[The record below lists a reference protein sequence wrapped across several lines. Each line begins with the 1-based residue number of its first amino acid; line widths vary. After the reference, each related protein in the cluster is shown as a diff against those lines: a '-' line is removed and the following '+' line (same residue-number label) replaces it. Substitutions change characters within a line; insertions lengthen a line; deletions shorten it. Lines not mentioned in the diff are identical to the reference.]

1 MSLAWR
7 SASGRSPRS
16 MRPRSASTSPDLR
29 TRGRHCASLPHM
41 RKLGG
46 VLLVVPLLV
55 AGCGSG
61 TDDGGAAAASPSGHP
76 GPTGT
81 LTVFAAASLTGVFTA
96 FGDQL
101 EQENPD
107 LDVQFNFAG
116 SSALATQLTQGAPA
130 DVFAS
135 ANEEQMTVVTDA
147 GLQAEDPAVFAENV
161 LEIAVPT
168 GNPGNVTGLA
178 DFGNADHTLA
188 VCPPAVP
195 WGAAAEAV
203 FVDAGITAQPDTEEE
218 DVKAAL
224 TKVQIGEVDAA
235 LVYATDV
242 QAGGSDVEGI
252 QFPEAEREIN
262 SYPICVLRA
271 APDPAAAQAF
281 VDLVDS
287 AGGQQALAD
296 AGFRAPTS

>member
-1 MSLAWR
+1 
-7 SASGRSPRS
+7 
-16 MRPRSASTSPDLR
+16 
-29 TRGRHCASLPHM
+29 LPHV
-41 RKLGG
+41 RKLAG

-61 TDDGGAAAASPSGHP
+61 TDDGGAAAASSSGHP

-135 ANEEQMTVVTDA
+135 ANEKQMTLVTDA
-147 GLQAEDPAVFAENV
+147 GLQAEDPAVFTGNV
-161 LEIAVPT
+161 LGIAVPK

-178 DFGNADHTLA
+178 DFGNADLTLA
-188 VCPPAVP
+188 VCAPDVP
-195 WGAAAEAV
+195 CGAAAEAV
-203 FVDAGITAQPDTEEE
+203 FADAGITAQPDTEEE

-224 TKVQIGEVDAA
+224 TKVQLGEVDAA

-242 QAGGSDVEGI
+242 QAAGADVEGI
-252 QFPEAEREIN
+252 PFPEAEQEVN
-262 SYPICVLRA
+262 AYSICVLQA
-271 APDPAAAQAF
+271 APNPVAAQAF

-287 AGGQQALAD
+287 DAGQQALAD
-296 AGFRAPTS
+296 AGFRAP